1 MCRAPA
7 DGSQAAMHPTSP
19 QHLGQHFCGIHMLLY
34 KAIISHFRH
43 GLASQSGHFL
53 PVLSANRLLPAI
65 LMLAS
70 VKPGWILVEDS
81 AAVPWMQH
89 RRMLFCITWLFIWG
103 LWFFLSPVC
112 FQVSEWKFCS
122 VCALVMFW
130 EKRNFCVGEKKEGSG
145 FLKLRFPCPK
155 TTDFLWCHKITEI
168 KWTQSHLNFCPA
180 SLYWELANH
189 EMKMN
194 SFLL

>member
-1 MCRAPA
+1 LSKFFNEYAKNSLKPAALKAVASRKRHHKVSKERRASMCRAPA

-70 VKPGWILVEDS
+70 VKPG
-81 AAVPWMQH
+81 
-89 RRMLFCITWLFIWG
+89 
-103 LWFFLSPVC
+103 
-112 FQVSEWKFCS
+112 
-122 VCALVMFW
+122 
-130 EKRNFCVGEKKEGSG
+130 
-145 FLKLRFPCPK
+145 
-155 TTDFLWCHKITEI
+155 
-168 KWTQSHLNFCPA
+168 
-180 SLYWELANH
+180 
-189 EMKMN
+189 
-194 SFLL
+194 